1 MTLTAAPPDA
11 HSSHWS
17 TTRATERAFAVGTL
31 AFCLAVALGQPVNP
45 FPEDGWFD
53 SRKLIFVSNQGGDNF
68 TPVAAPAYL
77 YAVVE
82 RVAAAFGGGLREVF
96 YLGSIVH
103 GLMLWATGLLLYR
116 CNRLHGTGGLGIAVS
131 VATVVGLGA
140 SLITQSFWSE
150 NTTILLMAACLCVLS
165 SLYCRPDLSQRRFLV
180 QSGVFGLLLGI
191 FTVTRML
198 PIILLPAACLTLWPR
213 VGIRRVATFAV
224 ASTALLAVVVAGA
237 MGANALRFGRFEL
250 SRSTGRHLWNAIS
263 PVSDVMLAGC
273 ADYEGLKQRI
283 PDIQGRMAW
292 QFDYDQLPDT
302 VRQGRDKEDFLKAL
316 SKAAISSHPRLFVT
330 TGLNKAREYILK
342 YPERWEIALWAP
354 QYNPL
359 GVDGFLP
366 PLVPALGRVRWVLD
380 RVDVLAHRFY
390 GRIVVLTAY
399 VIAIGALVTL
409 VARPWLGAT
418 AASPSRH
425 LPAIAGISPVGL
437 CFTATQAVLLACALF
452 FRRPLGQVAPYAC
465 LMIGYY
471 FGWRSGTTKRD
482 DLEQALAGV
491 RRFAEHVP
499 YAVFLLYTF
508 LASCCL
514 SWMVETAV
522 TRYTMPYLPALSLAA
537 SLALCMVV
545 TFLRPTR

>member
-1 MTLTAAPPDA
+1 MTLTASPPDA
-11 HSSHWS
+11 RSSHWS
-17 TTRATERAFAVGTL
+17 TTTATELVFTVGTL
-31 AFCLAVALGQPVNP
+31 VFCLAVAVGQPVNP

-53 SRKLIFVSNQGGDNF
+53 SRKLIFVSNPGGDNF

-82 RVAAAFGGGLREVF
+82 RAVQAFGGNLRQVF
-96 YLGSIVH
+96 YLGSVVH

-116 CNRLHGTGGLGIAVS
+116 CNRLHGTGGLGIAVT

-165 SLYCRPDLSQRRFLV
+165 SLYCRPDLSLRLFLV
-180 QSGVFGLLLGI
+180 QSSAFGLLLGI

-213 VGIRRVATFAV
+213 VGTRRVAAFAV
-224 ASTALLAVVVAGA
+224 ASTALFVVVVAGA

-273 ADYEGLKQRI
+273 ADYEGLRQRI

-302 VRQGRDKEDFLKAL
+302 VKRGRDKEDYLKAL
-316 SKAAISSHPRLFVT
+316 SKAAITSHPALFVT
-330 TGLNKAREYILK
+330 TGLNKAREYLLK

-354 QYNPL
+354 AYNPL

-366 PLVPALGRVRWVLD
+366 PLVPSLGRLRWVLD
-380 RVDVLAHRFY
+380 RVDALAHRFY
-390 GRIVVLTAY
+390 GRIVVLTVY
-399 VIAIGALVTL
+399 VIAIGTLVTL
-409 VARPWLGAT
+409 VARPWLGTT

-425 LPAIAGISPVGL
+425 LSVAGLSPVAL

-465 LMIGYY
+465 LMIGY
-471 FGWRSGTTKRD
+471 FVSWRSGTARPG
-482 DLEQALAGV
+482 DLGQALAGV

-537 SLALCMVV
+537 SLAFCMVV
-545 TFLRPTR
+545 TFLRPAR